1 MLFLSDG
8 TMYDFFFSFTFY
20 FIPKTNIFIWKKEH
34 SKAKSDSSVCVS
46 VVLAVTEMKS

>member
-1 MLFLSDG
+1 MELCMIFTFL
-8 TMYDFFFSFTFY
+8 FY

-34 SKAKSDSSVCVS
+34 SDAKSNSSACVS